1 MTGMF
6 RGNTDPGSMGFSRG
20 SCVYQPFR
28 PNVSHSISYPLAI
41 LIQVNSDCGMPI
53 FCSSNDGLCVGS
65 ASVVDCSF
73 GGNRSRASTSCHT
86 HMTMLRPA
94 STFTRTSLPL
104 LLVSIIRA
112 TMYRCPLVLLWYR
125 EINKGSITACSGGS
139 SNFPP
144 SPYLL

>member
-1 MTGMF
+1 
-6 RGNTDPGSMGFSRG
+6 MGFSRG

-41 LIQVNSDCGMPI
+41 LIQVKRDCGIPI

-65 ASVVDCSF
+65 ASVVACSF

-86 HMTMLRPA
+86 HTTMLRPA
-94 STFTRTSLPL
+94 IIPARTFFLL

-112 TMYRCPLVLLWYR
+112 TMYCCPLVLLWYR
-125 EINKGSITACSGGS
+125 EISKGSITD
-139 SNFPP
+139 
-144 SPYLL
+144 